1 MPLYSYFAAVFA
13 NITGCWTN
21 SKLSINWTLPGQTGD
36 MMHFLYSII
45 GNICLNEK
53 VTAKRFNITGI
64 SQKVSD
70 TSTHKKVI
78 LGYKL

>member
-1 MPLYSYFAAVFA
+1 
-13 NITGCWTN
+13 
-21 SKLSINWTLPGQTGD
+21 
-36 MMHFLYSII
+36 MHFLYYII